1 MKNVFKILASAVLAA
16 GLAGCSAAAG
26 DTVDFES
33 GQAIVDEFGKQDFTV
48 ENFSKSE
55 EGQVS
60 FKVAGENGGAN
71 VRIQSFDS
79 ITEALDQYDQTKA
92 AMTQSDYYMIGE
104 KENGM
109 GSMAVFN
116 NSINYNYAIVAFDA
130 RSNTMVV
137 VSEIA
142 QDNLDEVYD
151 VLAQYGFDFQ

>member
-1 MKNVFKILASAVLAA
+1 
-16 GLAGCSAAAG
+16 
-26 DTVDFES
+26 
-33 GQAIVDEFGKQDFTV
+33 
-48 ENFSKSE
+48 
-55 EGQVS
+55 
-60 FKVAGENGGAN
+60 
-71 VRIQSFDS
+71 
-79 ITEALDQYDQTKA
+79 
-92 AMTQSDYYMIGE
+92 MTQSDYYMIGE

-109 GSMAVFN
+109 GSMAAFN